1 MAITGYLAE
10 FSLAEIFQLLEQGRK
25 TGLLSLCALSTTSI
39 HSGENFYIWFK
50 HGHIVAAANSLD
62 HQGLISLISHRGW
75 LGDRAAFKLAQ
86 TCTLDTPI
94 GLCFKSHGILQAE
107 QLKLLFYSQVMR
119 QVCALFE
126 LDNAWFQFDAIAPI
140 PVTEM
145 TGLSAPATEVTIAAL
160 RALKNW
166 MALQDKL
173 PDPSSAIMS
182 AIEGKPTMKLNQ
194 SEWQIWEFAN
204 GSMALKA
211 IAQQLGTPIEKIQQ
225 IAFRLMVIGI
235 AQELPMLEP
244 PLVPTDAMILAP
256 DPLPLTPA
264 PPETARVSH
273 SFLQNLVGF
282 LKTKL

>member
-1 MAITGYLAE
+1 MAITGYLSE

-25 TGLLSLCALSTTSI
+25 SGLLSICALSSGHT

-50 HGHIVAAANSLD
+50 QGQIVGASNSLD
-62 HQGLISLISHRGW
+62 QQGLIALISHRGW

-86 TCTLDTPI
+86 ACTLDTPI
-94 GLCFKSHGILQAE
+94 GLCFKSQGILQAE

-126 LDNAWFQFDAIAPI
+126 LDNAWFQFDGMAPI

-145 TGLSAPATEVTIAAL
+145 TGLSAPATEVTIAGL

-166 MALQDKL
+166 NALQHKL
-173 PDPSSAIMS
+173 PEPTSAIVS
-182 AIEGKPTMKLNQ
+182 SIAGKPSMKLNQ
-194 SEWQIWEFAN
+194 AEWQIWEFAN
-204 GSMALKA
+204 GSMALTA

-225 IAFRLMVIGI
+225 IAFRLIVIGI
-235 AQELPMLEP
+235 VEELPLMEAPVSP
-244 PLVPTDAMILAP
+244 PDSMFLAP
-256 DPLPLTPA
+256 DPSPLTQNL
-264 PPETARVSH
+264 PETPKVSQ

-282 LKTKL
+282 LKAKI